1 MTTLRNRARAV
12 FVAAFGIEPAS
23 EITGFAVTVARDGD
37 LTAMYVH
44 TPAGFT
50 RISDGTFCIHRDT
63 EIEALTDW
71 ARLHD
76 TDPDYVLG
84 IYFAEMEKGE

>member
-12 FVAAFGIEPAS
+12 FAAAFGVEPAS
-23 EITGFAVTVARDGD
+23 EIAGFAATVTRLGD
-37 LTAMYVH
+37 LTVLYVR
-44 TPAGFT
+44 TTGAT
-50 RISDGTFCIHRDT
+50 RISDVASVVALHTPIN
-63 EIEALTDW
+63 ALTEW